1 MGRLKI
7 IDLKSENLC
16 PYIDDDIVVSYNGEI
31 YNYIE
36 LKKELI
42 KLKWKFKT
50 NSDLEVLVKSW
61 KQWGFKIF
69 EKLMECLLSVFTR
82 KKKRLILSRDIA
94 GEKPLY
100 YSKVGKK
107 FYFSSEAKA
116 IVSVCNN
123 ELSRDNK
130 IYKAFQ
136 HCINETLWK
145 NVFQLPVA
153 NYLVFNLTYT

>member
-1 MGRLKI
+1 MDKKRFIRIKYFNLRKKKYFNIEKYFFTPLIKLLKSKKKNKKINISLYYPSSYEVDVLKI

-69 EKLMECLLSVFTR
+69 EKLNGMFAFCIYE
-82 KKKRLILSRDIA
+82 KKK
-94 GEKPLY
+94 
-100 YSKVGKK
+100 
-107 FYFSSEAKA
+107 
-116 IVSVCNN
+116 
-123 ELSRDNK
+123 
-130 IYKAFQ
+130 
-136 HCINETLWK
+136 
-145 NVFQLPVA
+145 NV
-153 NYLVFNLTYT
+153 